1 MSRTGTLYLH
11 HRWILSTKYNY
22 DHNEHIGNSTLC
34 IIIRKRAIEARMQ
47 CTHCIYSMQCNQI
60 VPTDINIIVTD
71 TTNSSIIV
79 IASQQIPT
87 IEIIVSSID

>member
-1 MSRTGTLYLH
+1 MTP
-11 HRWILSTKYNY
+11 Y
-22 DHNEHIGNSTLC
+22 DHNHHLCNSTLC

-60 VPTDINIIVTD
+60 VPTDIISIITD

-79 IASQQIPT
+79 IASQQMTT
-87 IEIIVSSID
+87 IEIIVSSIN